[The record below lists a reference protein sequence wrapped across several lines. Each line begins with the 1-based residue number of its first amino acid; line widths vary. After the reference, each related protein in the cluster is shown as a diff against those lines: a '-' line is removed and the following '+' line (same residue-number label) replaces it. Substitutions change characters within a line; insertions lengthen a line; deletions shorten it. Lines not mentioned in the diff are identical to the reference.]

1 MKKRIFAIGDIHGC
15 YNAFRTM
22 VEQNIQIKKSD
33 TLILL
38 GDYIDRGTHSK
49 EVVDYI
55 INLQKEGFDIVP
67 LKGNHEEMLLDAF
80 ENIEFLSKWIQN
92 GGDKTLNSFGI
103 STLNNI
109 NPGYI
114 DFLNGLNCYCAIE
127 DYLFVHA
134 GFNDEAVNPFSDKYF
149 MLWECKK
156 EFKNQSLK
164 NKTVIHGHC
173 PISVA
178 LCKESVLS
186 NSNDINLDTGCVY
199 SDKDG
204 YGTLTALELTTKNL
218 YFV

>member
-1 MKKRIFAIGDIHGC
+1 
-15 YNAFRTM
+15 
-22 VEQNIQIKKSD
+22 
-33 TLILL
+33 
-38 GDYIDRGTHSK
+38 
-49 EVVDYI
+49 
-55 INLQKEGFDIVP
+55 
-67 LKGNHEEMLLDAF
+67 
-80 ENIEFLSKWIQN
+80 
-92 GGDKTLNSFGI
+92 
-103 STLNNI
+103 
-109 NPGYI
+109 
-114 DFLNGLNCYCAIE
+114 
-127 DYLFVHA
+127 
-134 GFNDEAVNPFSDKYF
+134 